1 MKMQIRQFRYG
12 ADNLGYLVFSGSQ
25 GLAVD
30 PGAVSG
36 MLNFARTRQIVIA
49 GVTNTHGHPD
59 HTSGNAQML
68 EKTGAAF
75 LNCREL
81 ADGQKIAVGEDF
93 LEVIATPGHT
103 HDAVCFAAD
112 DFLVT
117 GDTLFN
123 GTVGNCFSGDLDAF
137 YRSLKKL
144 MAFPG
149 VTRIF
154 AGHDYVKESLE
165 IAAAI
170 DPENPDIEAC
180 LEKYRPDLVVSTLAD
195 ELRVN
200 PFLRFNSRRMIQK
213 LESRGF
219 PCDSEKQRFISLMKA
234 F

>member
-1 MKMQIRQFRYG
+1 M
-12 ADNLGYLVFSGSQ
+12 V
-25 GLAVD
+25 
-30 PGAVSG
+30 
-36 MLNFARTRQIVIA
+36 
-49 GVTNTHGHPD
+49 
-59 HTSGNAQML
+59 

-75 LNCREL
+75 LDCRNL
-81 ADGQKIAVGEDF
+81 TDGYKITVGDDT
-93 LEVIATPGHT
+93 LEVVATPGHT
-103 HDAVCFAAD
+103 HDAICFAAH

-137 YRSLKKL
+137 YRSLKRL

-170 DPENPDIEAC
+170 DPENLDIAAC
-180 LEKYRPDLVVSTLAD
+180 LEKYRPNLVVSTLED

-200 PFLRFNSRRMIQK
+200 PFLRYNSKRMIQK